1 MFFGQSNQKLDAKS
15 RMTIPSQHRRHLEDG
30 MMVTRS
36 IREKCLQ
43 LYPIS
48 EWQIRAEKIEAL
60 ERVDPRARQLRRQFF
75 SQAEPVDMDK
85 QGRILINQRLRSFAG
100 IGSEVVVAGNNSYLE
115 LWSVTEWDNVNIDEL
130 DEDALREVAQ
140 HILDVF

>member
-1 MFFGQSNQKLDAKS
+1 
-15 RMTIPSQHRRHLEDG
+15 MTIPSQHRRYLEDG

-43 LYPIS
+43 LFPLS
-48 EWQIRAEKIEAL
+48 EWQIRADKIEAL

-75 SQAEPVDMDK
+75 SQAEPAEMDK
-85 QGRILINQRLRSFAG
+85 QGRILINQRLRTFAD
-100 IGSEVVVAGNNSYLE
+100 IESEVVVAGNNSYLE
-115 LWSVTEWDNVNIDEL
+115 LWSVTEWDKVNIGEL
-130 DEDALREVAQ
+130 DEEVLKEVAQ